1 MAETDTTTID
11 RTADTAAVTTPAQT
25 GRAVVVCTDKRGVF
39 FGYAE
44 NTEGDVIHL
53 KGARCAIHW
62 SKKTGGVLGLGGIGP
77 QEGSRVGERA
87 DVELRGITAVI
98 SCTPEAVAVWEAA
111 KWA

>member
-1 MAETDTTTID
+1 MTDTTTAPD
-11 RTADTAAVTTPAQT
+11 ATAQAAAPAHP

-44 NTEGDVIHL
+44 NTDGDVIHL

-98 SCTPEAVAVWEAA
+98 SCTPEAVAAWEAA